1 MTRDPSIADTRR
13 PKGPYGLTWL
23 AAVVLL
29 ACALAASE
37 FFWRTQG
44 FLPSVTDDE
53 ELWALQR
60 GRVNR
65 AGPKTVLILG
75 RSRIQQEFVPEVFR
89 EVCPEYGAIQ
99 LAVGGLH
106 PVASLRDIA
115 VNTAFSGVVLC
126 SISDA
131 SLLPELW
138 EQQRPYLDFYY
149 KEWGPL
155 KRTGRAAKAFLQERL
170 ALLAPEL
177 SFHNAALDW
186 LRGKLEPQFL
196 RITADRHHS
205 VDYRKVDLGQFTEDQ
220 YKTIMK
226 NIGEYTQFRGYAEW
240 PAGLG
245 RVEDLVAL
253 IQRRGGRVVF
263 IRCPTSGPYRE
274 IEEQYFPR
282 KRFWDVFARSTSA
295 YTLHFEDVPG
305 MRGFV
310 CAEGSH
316 LNLEDTKTFTRLLAT
331 ELQRAGIIR

>member
-1 MTRDPSIADTRR
+1 MTRKPVSADSRR
-13 PKGPYGLTWL
+13 PEGPHGLVWIATII
-23 AAVVLL
+23 LL
-29 ACALAASE
+29 AGALAASE
-37 FFWRTQG
+37 FFWRAQG

-60 GRVNR
+60 DRVND
-65 AGPKTVLILG
+65 ASPETVLILG
-75 RSRIQQEFVPEVFR
+75 RSRIQQEFVPEVFQ
-89 EVCPEYGAIQ
+89 EACPDYDTIQ

-106 PVASLRDIA
+106 PIASLRDIA
-115 VNTAFSGVVLC
+115 IETTFSGVVLC

-149 KEWGPL
+149 HQWGPL
-155 KRTGRAAKAFLQERL
+155 KRTGRMAKAMLQERL

-177 SFHNAALDW
+177 SFHNAVLDW
-186 LRGKLEPQFL
+186 MRGMLEPQFL
-196 RITADRHHS
+196 RITADRRHC
-205 VDYRKVDLGQFTEDQ
+205 VDYRKVDLGQFTENQ

-226 NIGEYTQFRGYAEW
+226 NIGEYIQFRGYSEW

-245 RVEDLVAL
+245 RVEDLVAF

-263 IRCPTSGPYRE
+263 LRCPTSGPYRE

-282 KRFWDVFARSTSA
+282 KRFWDAFARSTSA
-295 YTLHFEDVPG
+295 YTLHFEDIPG
-305 MRGFV
+305 MRNFV

-316 LNLEDTKTFTRLLAT
+316 LHLEDTEIFTRQLAV
-331 ELQRAGIIR
+331 ELRRAGILR